1 MRKKSPS
8 KSPSKRLI
16 IIKICHSITL
26 RKFTWVLSP
35 VPFEFSQH
43 SLLICRKKRLSSL
56 FIQIRSSI
64 VHRKTEMFLPKDPVI
79 EKMQNKHVAKRCPE
93 RFQQIQSQ
101 GREPNPLQ
109 NEENRSGI
117 QTMRPDAR
125 FDLPE
130 NNRIRP

>member
-1 MRKKSPS
+1 MGSLP
-8 KSPSKRLI
+8 
-16 IIKICHSITL
+16 
-26 RKFTWVLSP
+26 F
-35 VPFEFSQH
+35 PFEFSQH

-101 GREPNPLQ
+101 GR
-109 NEENRSGI
+109 NRILCRMKKTDPGI